1 MKYLLMKAFSS
12 IVATNFKTKV
22 FLWTECTITKP
33 VNGDTDDGL
42 EVYISSETITFKC
55 NDDYTLIGD
64 KTRTCNDGE
73 LSEGT
78 DVTCHQSEL
87 KKVTRLNKLLFIF
100 LATCC
105 EWLYINF
112 MFA

>member
-33 VNGDTDDGL
+33 VNGGTEEGKT
-42 EVYISSETITFKC
+42 VYTSSETITFQC

-73 LSEGT
+73 LDKGT

-87 KKVTRLNKLLFIF
+87 KKVTRLN
-100 LATCC
+100 
-105 EWLYINF
+105 N
-112 MFA
+112 